1 MDTYEKVYR
10 EIDQFT
16 TGLQARTGKDIK
28 TWGEVFDPQTV
39 MSLHKLLRA
48 GVLRSIDYPVK
59 TGKEANV
66 FKGTF
71 DDGEDV
77 AIKIYRVATATFRHI
92 LKYIEGDPRFF
103 RVPRDRRE
111 LVHAWAKKEY
121 RNLERFREAGV
132 DVPVPYRALNNIVI
146 MEYLANENGP
156 AKSMKE
162 EGPDNDPTQAF
173 EKLWDDYKKMLSK
186 ARMVHADFSEYNVLM
201 PNGQPRIIDVGQA
214 VLDKHPMADE
224 FMERDIK
231 GLARFFRNLDVE
243 LDELAML
250 TEARLI
256 MASKKD
262 EELEMEPF

>member
-10 EIDQFT
+10 DIDQFT

-28 TWGEVFDPQTV
+28 TWGEVFDTQTV

-48 GVLRSIDYPVK
+48 GVLRSIDYPLK

-77 AIKIYRVATATFRHI
+77 AIKIYRVATATFRHV

-111 LVHAWAKKEY
+111 LIYAWAKKEY

-156 AKSMKE
+156 AKTMKE
-162 EGPDNDPTQAF
+162 EPPENDPPKAF
-173 EKLWDDYKKMLSK
+173 EKLWDDYKNVLSK
-186 ARMVHADFSEYNVLM
+186 ARCIHADFSEYNVLM

-214 VLDKHPMADE
+214 VLDKHPMAGE

-243 LDELAML
+243 VDEPAML

>member
-1 MDTYEKVYR
+1 MDTYERVYR
-10 EIDQFT
+10 DIDRFT
-16 TGLQARTGKDIK
+16 SGLQARTGKDLK
-28 TWGEVFDPQTV
+28 TWGEVFDQQTV

-111 LVHAWAKKEY
+111 LVYAWGKKEY

-132 DVPVPYRALNNIVI
+132 DVPIPYRALNNIVI
-146 MEYLANENGP
+146 MEYLSTDGNP
-156 AKSMKE
+156 ARTMKE
-162 EGPDNDPTQAF
+162 EPPNNPPAAF
-173 EKLWDDYKKMLSK
+173 EKLWTDYKKLLAN
-186 ARMVHADFSEYNVLM
+186 ARSVHADFSEYNVLM
-201 PNGQPRIIDVGQA
+201 PNGEPRIIDVGQS
-214 VLDKHPMADE
+214 VLDKHPMAGE
-224 FMERDIK
+224 FLARDIK

-243 LDELAML
+243 VDEAAML
-250 TEARLI
+250 TEAGQIL
-256 MASKKD
+256 ASQKD
-262 EELEMEPF
+262 EELDEEPF